1 MPQGK
6 VFFIKI
12 MVIVISQDIM
22 MQIGL
27 VVWMIRHSKSGYSVK
42 SRSRISRYAL
52 PTRDMLFIHSLV
64 QETDFSVSMPR
75 QLHHDNHVALHFESR
90 LTQTYKAHLVVSMS
104 EGYLINCHI
113 LHPQRRSVSAY
124 FSLKM
129 KYLLILQFNEEVR
142 YV

>member
-1 MPQGK
+1 MCQAHAISIANKFMYAHALIANILFITLSTINMLQGK

-12 MVIVISQDIM
+12 MVLVISQDIM

-64 QETDFSVSMPR
+64 QEMDFSVSMPR
-75 QLHHDNHVALHFESR
+75 QLHHKNHVALHFKSR
-90 LTQTYKAHLVVSMS
+90 LTQTYKAHLVVSM
-104 EGYLINCHI
+104 
-113 LHPQRRSVSAY
+113 
-124 FSLKM
+124 
-129 KYLLILQFNEEVR
+129 
-142 YV
+142 